1 MSNHQ
6 NRIVR
11 FSKMSKFF
19 RKPTNFKSSFMA
31 KKVTKK
37 FISKLK
43 DKSHHKANYQKSP
56 KQIDL

>member
-1 MSNHQ
+1 
-6 NRIVR
+6 
-11 FSKMSKFF
+11 
-19 RKPTNFKSSFMA
+19 MA